1 VPLDVVAGRIGG
13 LIERYQPQV
22 VVTYDPDGAYQHP
35 DHVHAS
41 RAAIE
46 AVTQTGIPA
55 KLYLAAMPISR
66 WRELFDALKES
77 GVEVPDARDFSPEMI
92 QQMEDA
98 ERRITT
104 TVDIRPVLARKQA
117 ALMAHASQISESW
130 FSKIPPEIGERVF
143 GEESFI
149 RAQDSTGAPVP
160 EDDLFAGLR

>member
-1 VPLDVVAGRIGG
+1 
-13 LIERYQPQV
+13 
-22 VVTYDPDGAYQHP
+22 VVTYDPDGGYEHP

-41 RAAIE
+41 LAAAE
-46 AVTQTGIPA
+46 AVRRTGIPA
-55 KLYLAAMPISR
+55 KLYLTAMPVSK
-66 WRELFDALKES
+66 WRELWTALKEA
-77 GVEVPDARDFSPEMI
+77 GVDMPADEDRIDPET
-92 QQMEDA
+92 QRQMEA
-98 ERRITT
+98 SEARITT

-149 RAQDSTGAPVP
+149 RAVDSTGAPVP